1 MLESFNSRPLETP
14 MSPAESD
21 ATVERERVAETLDRL
36 RSSVRQRQAELTTAT
51 GRSDEMRLRL
61 AELQAGEFVQEPVPV
76 SPRPVVGPLLVFV
89 RKAVFHLFMKWY
101 LRPVLLQVNQF
112 HGSVGA
118 VVRDLVEAN
127 RLLGEEN
134 RKLQARLH
142 ELETAAAPPTQ

>member
-1 MLESFNSRPLETP
+1 
-14 MSPAESD
+14 MSAAESEE
-21 ATVERERVAETLDRL
+21 AVERERVAATLDRL

-61 AELQAGEFVQEPVPV
+61 AELQAAEFVQVPVAV
-76 SPRPVVGPLLVFV
+76 SPRPVFGPLLVFV
-89 RKAVFHLFMKWY
+89 RKAFFHLFMKWY
-101 LRPVLLQVNQF
+101 LRPVLMQINQF

-134 RKLQARLH
+134 RKLRARLH
-142 ELETAAAPPTQ
+142 EVETAVAPPTQ